1 MRLFW
6 TIFALAGLV
15 GLGFA
20 LIERQEGATS
30 QFTITAIEGGR
41 ADFSVYRRTEGKIIA
56 TAWFPRSEFPEQT
69 IEPKYFS
76 MRNFPN
82 DPVQIQ
88 LQVNDQRPILYNSE
102 VASSFSGSSVGWEL
116 RPHHENEDEKR
127 YLPYKIQY
135 AELRAGWNDVSV
147 VVTRAAPEIA
157 GKAFVVAL
165 RAPGRTAVSLLPL
178 ILTITY
184 IVTGLLGFVFEL
196 RSRLQKRE
204 A

>member
-6 TIFALAGLV
+6 TTFVLIGLV

-20 LIERQEGATS
+20 LIERQEYVTS
-30 QFTITAIEGGR
+30 RLKITAIDGGR
-41 ADFSVYRRTEGKIIA
+41 ANFSVYRRVEGKITA
-56 TAWFPRSEFPEQT
+56 TVWISETDFSEQSIGSGRSNRVNYSMDS
-69 IEPKYFS
+69 IE
-76 MRNFPN
+76 
-82 DPVQIQ
+82 IQ
-88 LQVNDQRPILYNSE
+88 LQANDQRPILYVTE
-102 VASSFSGSSVGWEL
+102 TRPPFSGSSD
-116 RPHHENEDEKR
+116 RRRMTPHHENEDEKR

-147 VVTRAAPEIA
+147 VVTRTAPEIA